1 MRSEANWKKQLEFA
15 YAQVDYWK
23 EIAFANK
30 EELEYYRGIV
40 EEAVAKGAILV
51 VDEEGND
58 LMLFDDEE
66 DEEQLN
72 VEEWKF
78 PFNKKDDDDDFDD
91 EEMI

>member
-1 MRSEANWKKQLEFA
+1 MDKRTEKNWKKQLDFA
-15 YAQVDYWK
+15 YAQVSYWR
-23 EIAFANK
+23 EMAFANK

-58 LMLFDDEE
+58 LMLFDD
-66 DEEQLN
+66 
-72 VEEWKF
+72 
-78 PFNKKDDDDDFDD
+78 DDFDD

>member
-1 MRSEANWKKQLEFA
+1 MIVQGEIQNMEIRRGIMDKRTEANWRKQLEFA

-51 VDEEGND
+51 VDEDGND
-58 LMLFDDEE
+58 LMSF
-66 DEEQLN
+66 
-72 VEEWKF
+72 
-78 PFNKKDDDDDFDD
+78 DDDDFDD

>member
-15 YAQVDYWK
+15 YAQVSYWK
-23 EIAFANK
+23 DIAFANK

-51 VDEEGND
+51 VDENGND
-58 LMLFDDEE
+58 LMSF
-66 DEEQLN
+66 
-72 VEEWKF
+72 
-78 PFNKKDDDDDFDD
+78 DDDDFDD

>member
-40 EEAVAKGAILV
+40 EEAVAKGAILL
-51 VDEEGND
+51 VDEDGND
-58 LMLFDDEE
+58 LITFDDEE
-66 DEEQLN
+66 EDEI
-72 VEEWKF
+72 
-78 PFNKKDDDDDFDD
+78 D
-91 EEMI
+91 ED